1 MYDRIEVTKRGVFMS
16 YTQSTIE
23 KLNADIRH
31 NFHHIF
37 PIEKDFNLTHAGV
50 SRLVMLDRYSQKDR
64 SLKTLG
70 VNDIVVTIVK
80 EDPKFP
86 SRGIG
91 IVLDVDREHEYV
103 TLKLEEEFRASL
115 ENEVEASTGI
125 ITRPFKQVDKPLEIY
140 YEQIAN
146 VWVNHSHRLSFLKN
160 LEIIMEKSLRKN
172 WQR

>member
-70 VNDIVVTIVK
+70 VNDIVVTI
-80 EDPKFP
+80 E
-86 SRGIG
+86 
-91 IVLDVDREHEYV
+91 
-103 TLKLEEEFRASL
+103 
-115 ENEVEASTGI
+115 
-125 ITRPFKQVDKPLEIY
+125 
-140 YEQIAN
+140 
-146 VWVNHSHRLSFLKN
+146 
-160 LEIIMEKSLRKN
+160 LRKEITHIVVIN
-172 WQR
+172 NTNYYITIFINF